1 MAESAGV
8 LSLGEVIYQHPLA
21 YLLGLE
27 GLALLRGWAG
37 DFDQEFVEARL
48 AEVRRLL
55 DEKALTEHPGV
66 RVGRGDSRTGYAQWA
81 ASYDE
86 PRNGLFDLDEP
97 IVRPLFDAVA
107 PGVALDA
114 ACGTGRFAELLAC
127 RHQVIGID
135 GSPEMLERARVR
147 VPAGDFRLG
156 TLDQLPVPDGSVDLV
171 TSALALSH
179 VPDLGPV
186 LREFARALRPGGH
199 VIISDVH
206 PQLIFLG
213 SVVKSLGPDG
223 EPGLVPT
230 YRHSAGDL
238 LRAALPHGFR
248 LRHCEEAPGPSTQ
261 ADQPAPHD
269 PLRDDLRPGPWADW
283 PWSLMSLVPAAAGAA
298 GDGPAI
304 VVWHFTLEPG
314 S

>member
-1 MAESAGV
+1 M
-8 LSLGEVIYQHPLA
+8 IYQHPLA

-37 DFDQEFVEARL
+37 DFDQEFIEARL

-55 DEKALTEHPGV
+55 DEPALTQHPGV
-66 RVGRGDSRTGYAQWA
+66 PVGRGDSGTGYAQWA
-81 ASYDE
+81 STYDE

-97 IVRPLFDAVA
+97 IVRPLLDAVA

-114 ACGTGRFAELLAC
+114 ACGTGRFAELLAA
-127 RHQVIGID
+127 RHQVIGVD

-147 VPAGDFRLG
+147 VPAADFRLG
-156 TLDQLPVPDGSVDLV
+156 DLDQLPVPDVSVDLL
-171 TSALALSH
+171 TTGLALSH
-179 VPDLGPV
+179 VPDLRPV
-186 LREFARALRPGGH
+186 LTEFARALRPGGH
-199 VIISDVH
+199 LIIADVH
-206 PQLIFLG
+206 PELILLG

-248 LRHCEEAPGPSTQ
+248 LRHCEEAPVRPTH
-261 ADQPAPHD
+261 ADQSAPRD
-269 PLRDDLRPGPWADW
+269 PMPDDLDPGPWADW
-283 PWSLMSLVPAAAGAA
+283 PWSLMGLIPAAAGAV
-298 GDGPAI
+298 GQGPAI
-304 VVWHFTLEPG
+304 TVWHFTLEPG